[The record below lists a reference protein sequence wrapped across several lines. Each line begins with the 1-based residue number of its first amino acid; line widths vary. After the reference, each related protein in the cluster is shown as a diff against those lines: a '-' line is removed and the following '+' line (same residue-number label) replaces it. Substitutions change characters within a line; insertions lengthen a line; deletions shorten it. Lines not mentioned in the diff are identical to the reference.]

1 MEQKYTRE
9 QLIQA
14 GMNLTEILLD
24 MTINETDGN
33 TTLRNYLKE
42 LTSDTG
48 IYKHQKDAI
57 KEMQTTSDRLEEEA
71 KQMEDKNRENSNQLE
86 SVCSNFDA
94 LNSSVDRIVSRREIL
109 SEKVQQ
115 LHKSINDI
123 NGFIDSIQKVAKQ
136 TNLLSFNA
144 SIEAARAGVAGKG
157 FRIIA
162 GEVKKLSND
171 TTEMSQNIAK
181 QISELNLN
189 IQNIID
195 ENKATFDFMSEIKK
209 MAEDSSKTLNAVK
222 YDNQE
227 IASFTEKIVNEVA
240 SNKENVYASAQEVEK
255 QNIQQI
261 EEIADQAANNS
272 ISINERI
279 SFLFEMKALFQ
290 YMAEESNST
299 TE

>member
-1 MEQKYTRE
+1 
-9 QLIQA
+9 
-14 GMNLTEILLD
+14 
-24 MTINETDGN
+24 
-33 TTLRNYLKE
+33 
-42 LTSDTG
+42 
-48 IYKHQKDAI
+48 
-57 KEMQTTSDRLEEEA
+57 
-71 KQMEDKNRENSNQLE
+71 
-86 SVCSNFDA
+86 
-94 LNSSVDRIVSRREIL
+94 
-109 SEKVQQ
+109 
-115 LHKSINDI
+115 
-123 NGFIDSIQKVAKQ
+123 
-136 TNLLSFNA
+136 
-144 SIEAARAGVAGKG
+144 
-157 FRIIA
+157 
-162 GEVKKLSND
+162 
-171 TTEMSQNIAK
+171 MSQNIAK